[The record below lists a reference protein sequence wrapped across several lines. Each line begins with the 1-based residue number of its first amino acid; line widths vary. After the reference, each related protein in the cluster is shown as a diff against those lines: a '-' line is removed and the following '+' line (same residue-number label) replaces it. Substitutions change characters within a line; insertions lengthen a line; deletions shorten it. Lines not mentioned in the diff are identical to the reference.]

1 MSEESRKYTV
11 NLLQLGVRMPSGRV
25 YVDNEITRDALRRF
39 SERVEKGLAKVEY
52 GMPKLDGIAQENIQI
67 RMASVSERRV
77 CAKIEQ
83 FSVVDGVVSGTFVPH
98 GEMSPTMLGLLDGDA
113 KGEIP
118 VFGMRA
124 FSRPID
130 DTPGANEHEI
140 YGIST
145 FDFIGT
151 EPPHQPDELPDP
163 AKVKQ
168 AVPDSINYSGTE
180 VKPVPLDSIGRQ
192 MEEAVKLPDGSGVFT
207 GKFPLPK
214 DHWIYQSSGDGS
226 GEPPAFMRMGTQ
238 SPFRPV
244 FEKAAREAAKYA
256 VRATTRC
263 GQDQDFDPDALVTN
277 LLIGLFGYFTPDGTS
292 GDALDGEPA
301 RLFAPRITLPKD
313 QAQDI
318 ALSCGF
324 TLKPQGEG
332 KPDALHPYVFE
343 YANAVAMAA
352 MQQFIGE
359 LATAQYLADVQPPK
373 NSNLETKDD

>member
-11 NLLQLGVRMPSGRV
+11 DLLQLGVVMPSGRM
-25 YVDNEITRDALRRF
+25 YVDNEVTREALERYN
-39 SERVEKGLAKVEY
+39 ERVKNGLARVEY
-52 GMPKLDGIAQENIQI
+52 GMPKLDGIAQENVQV
-67 RMASVSERRV
+67 RMASVSERRI
-77 CAKIEQ
+77 CAKITELKR
-83 FSVVDGVVSGTFVPH
+83 DGDKIIGTFAPE
-98 GEMSPTMLGLLDGDA
+98 GEMAATMLALLDGDA

-118 VFGMRA
+118 QFGMRA
-124 FSRPID
+124 FSRQVQD
-130 DTPGANEHEI
+130 AECGDKRYEI
-140 YGIST
+140 TGIAS

-151 EPPHQPDELPDP
+151 EAPQPSSVQPMDP
-163 AKVKQ
+163 AIDRQ
-168 AVPDSINYSGTE
+168 LIDDQMRSAV
-180 VKPVPLDSIGRQ
+180 
-192 MEEAVKLPDGSGVFT
+192 AVELPDGSGVFT

-214 DHWIYQSSGDGS
+214 EHWIYQSSGDGS

-256 VRATTRC
+256 VRASTRC

-292 GDALDGEPA
+292 GDALDGEPT